1 MPSGKSSSRKT
12 NMKYRIRHTTRY
24 QYALPVS
31 HCYNLA
37 YVLPRTTDRQRV
49 DTIDIKLSPPATT
62 STNRSDYFG
71 NQFLQFSIEKAHS
84 ELDVSITS
92 EITIKDSSTSINLDF
107 GNPCSYV
114 KYLLQHGKDWET
126 QKFRIKSNQEFWH
139 KKIGRNIERDQ
150 EVNQYLINN
159 GWKVLRFWS
168 KEVKK
173 NLQECID
180 TIISFIDK

>member
-1 MPSGKSSSRKT
+1 MDVHTPEQRSKNMRAIKATGTKDEVRLAKALSHLGYRYRKNDKSVFGKPDLTFK
-12 NMKYRIRHTTRY
+12 KHKVAIF
-24 QYALPVS
+24 
-31 HCYNLA
+31 
-37 YVLPRTTDRQRV
+37 V
-49 DTIDIKLSPPATT
+49 D
-62 STNRSDYFG
+62 
-71 NQFLQFSIEKAHS
+71 S
-84 ELDVSITS
+84 E
-92 EITIKDSSTSINLDF
+92 F
-107 GNPCSYV
+107 F
-114 KYLLQHGKDWET
+114 HGKDWET

-150 EVNQYLINN
+150 EVNQYITNN